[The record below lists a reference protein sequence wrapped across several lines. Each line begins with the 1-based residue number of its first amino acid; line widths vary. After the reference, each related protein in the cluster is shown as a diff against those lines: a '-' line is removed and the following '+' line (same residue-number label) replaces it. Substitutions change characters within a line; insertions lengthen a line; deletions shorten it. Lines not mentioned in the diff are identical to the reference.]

1 MAMLN
6 YQRVMSCDT
15 LWHKACERPCFPGLR
30 PHSVHFGR
38 RVVHGWGGEKG
49 KASRRASERPLDS
62 AISVRIFTI
71 MILMAVCQNL
81 VPLVNIN
88 IAGKWMF
95 IPLKMVL
102 IGIDPYPYKIY
113 MLWKKLP
120 HMPNVST
127 CQLCINKFWWN
138 HDPETMMMS
147 EVSGLSICH
156 GLWPLVQA
164 FLTRRG
170 GYQLG
175 AFTYAS
181 VKCRPQSPKSLRGVE
196 MGWVETAGLPR
207 VCRLTNSIKGRR
219 SRDVKSKHCK
229 AWIAGEHG

>member
-113 MLWKKLP
+113 MLWKNYHTCQMYP
-120 HMPNVST
+120 HVNYVST
-127 CQLCINKFWWN
+127 SS
-138 HDPETMMMS
+138 DETMILKPWWCQKFP
-147 EVSGLSICH
+147 VSPFVMGFGHWSRH
-156 GLWPLVQA
+156 
-164 FLTRRG
+164 
-170 GYQLG
+170 
-175 AFTYAS
+175 
-181 VKCRPQSPKSLRGVE
+181 SLPE
-196 MGWVETAGLPR
+196 EED
-207 VCRLTNSIKGRR
+207 TN
-219 SRDVKSKHCK
+219 
-229 AWIAGEHG
+229 